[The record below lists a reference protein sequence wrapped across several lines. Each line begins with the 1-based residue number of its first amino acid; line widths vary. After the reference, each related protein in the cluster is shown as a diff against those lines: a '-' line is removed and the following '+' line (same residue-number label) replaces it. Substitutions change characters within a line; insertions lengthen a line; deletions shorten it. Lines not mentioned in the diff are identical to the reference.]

1 MEEYLSLYA
10 DRNDGE
16 ETFYVKNYPE
26 RGNRIVEETLLNT
39 LAAEG
44 WQLVTVVPAYGGG
57 GTKINH
63 QLYLKRTR
71 GEMAT
76 TRLDPY
82 GR

>member
-10 DRNDGE
+10 ERNDGE
-16 ETFYVKNYPE
+16 EIFYVKNYPE
-26 RGNRIVEETLLNT
+26 HSNRISEQTLLNS

-57 GTKINH
+57 GVKINH

-71 GEMAT
+71 GDMPT
-76 TRLDPY
+76 TRLDAY